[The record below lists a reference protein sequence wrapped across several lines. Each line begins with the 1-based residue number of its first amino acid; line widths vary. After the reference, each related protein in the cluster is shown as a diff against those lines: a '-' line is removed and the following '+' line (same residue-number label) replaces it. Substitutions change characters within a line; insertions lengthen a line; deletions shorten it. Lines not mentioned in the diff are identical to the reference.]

1 VFGTEACG
9 VLTRLSQFVLVIEKT
24 KNVTPLESKPNN
36 SVDQPIHF
44 DMRSPVNAG
53 YKRSDAHN
61 EAGRLFEA
69 QCGSRAASRSSKP
82 SQDLRFRV
90 LRLLEANPRLSH
102 RDIADALGVSAGGVN
117 YCVNALIEVGAI
129 KVKNFRDSGNK
140 LRYAYFLTPKGLAEK
155 SALAGDFLARKLNEY
170 RAIRAEIDDLMSEFG
185 GDDRE
190 LSLEYKRTVK

>member
-1 VFGTEACG
+1 LGLKQAQQSREF
-9 VLTRLSQFVLVIEKT
+9 QFFFVIEKT
-24 KNVTPLESKPNN
+24 KICGPFTP
-36 SVDQPIHF
+36 QPQNLVEQSMCF

-53 YKRSDAHN
+53 YKRSDAHDQ
-61 EAGRLFEA
+61 AGRLFEA
-69 QCGSRAASRSSKP
+69 QCGSRGVPRSSKS

-102 RDIADALGVSAGGVN
+102 RNIADALGVSAGGVN

-129 KVKNFRDSGNK
+129 KVKNFRDSKNK

-170 RAIRAEIDDLMSEFG
+170 RVIRAEIDDLMSEFG
-185 GDDRE
+185 GDDHE
-190 LSLEYKRTVK
+190 LSLEHTRTVK

>member
-1 VFGTEACG
+1 
-9 VLTRLSQFVLVIEKT
+9 
-24 KNVTPLESKPNN
+24 
-36 SVDQPIHF
+36 
-44 DMRSPVNAG
+44 MRSSVNAG
-53 YKRSDAHN
+53 YKPSDAHN
-61 EAGRLFEA
+61 ETGRSLEA
-69 QCGSRAASRSSKP
+69 QCGSRVASRSSNA

-90 LRLLEANPRLSH
+90 LRLLEANPRSSH

-129 KVKNFRDSGNK
+129 KVKNFRDSRNK

-185 GDDRE
+185 RDDHD
-190 LSLEYKRTVK
+190 LGLEYKRTER

>member
-1 VFGTEACG
+1 M
-9 VLTRLSQFVLVIEKT
+9 Q
-24 KNVTPLESKPNN
+24 SKLNN
-36 SVDQPIHF
+36 SVDQPSHF
-44 DMRSPVNAG
+44 DMRSPVNAE

-69 QCGSRAASRSSKP
+69 QCGSRVASRSSKP

-129 KVKNFRDSGNK
+129 KVKNFRDSKNK

-155 SALAGDFLARKLNEY
+155 SVLAGDFLARKLNEY
-170 RAIRAEIDDLMSEFG
+170 RAIRAEIDDLMLELG
-185 GDDRE
+185 GDDHE
-190 LSLEYKRTVK
+190 ISFEHKRTVK